1 MPNNDDDGDKLTEE
15 SAILSKS
22 QNCLAV
28 SLYFSWQL
36 PSRDGGRFEN
46 LGEVGGTVY

>member
-28 SLYFSWQL
+28 SLYFFQAITKQ
-36 PSRDGGRFEN
+36 RGGRSEN
-46 LGEVGGTVY
+46 LGGVVGTVY